1 MASSH
6 KLPFSKVPGSVAIH
20 TRALV
25 AWIYTPPGEISI
37 FIHLHIY
44 IFHALIQIHTPPLKI
59 FPLAGC
65 SPLYHI
71 FCTILHI
78 IYFSNNYLLYIVSY
92 NLIYILGRI
101 PPHLDLYLVFQGHSF
116 SLYYTVFCTG
126 ILFHLV
132 QLFQILILIHL
143 VTGRL

>member
-1 MASSH
+1 MA
-6 KLPFSKVPGSVAIH
+6 PGSQMLSGHIFSPSLWSNLQ
-20 TRALV
+20 LV
-25 AWIYTPPGEISI
+25 
-37 FIHLHIY
+37 
-44 IFHALIQIHTPPLKI
+44 PL
-59 FPLAGC
+59 FNNTLPSSFLLSTGWFGGC

-71 FCTILHI
+71 FCSILHI

-116 SLYYTVFCTG
+116 SLYYTVSCTG
-126 ILFHLV
+126 TLFHLV

>member
-1 MASSH
+1 MAPRSQMLSGHIFSPSLWSNLQLVPLFNNTFPSSF
-6 KLPFSKVPGSVAIH
+6 LLSTGWFG
-20 TRALV
+20 
-25 AWIYTPPGEISI
+25 
-37 FIHLHIY
+37 
-44 IFHALIQIHTPPLKI
+44 
-59 FPLAGC
+59 GC
-65 SPLYHI
+65 SPLCHI
-71 FCTILHI
+71 FCSILHI